1 MNVIKTTIARL
12 DAALVIEGVHTA
24 KEWCEDEGCYEWDEV
39 TFQFKDA
46 TKPVSGKALAWMLAH
61 GGAEWL
67 KSNGFTFAFDSA
79 TFNDTRKYIVFV
91 DHNDEISFHRYSDY
105 LLWKW

>member
-1 MNVIKTTIARL
+1 MNVIRTTIARL
-12 DAALVIEGVHTA
+12 NAALVIEDFMTVR
-24 KEWCEDEGCYEWDEV
+24 EWCEEEGLYEFEELS
-39 TFQFKDA
+39 FKFKDA

-67 KSNGFTFAFDSA
+67 KLNGFTFASDIA
-79 TFNDTRKYIVFV
+79 TLNDTRKYIVLV
-91 DHNDEISFHRYSDY
+91 DRNDDISFHLYSDY